1 MIVEIVTS
9 LFASVCVI
17 WVRVEVGKFTAL
29 TGTVILTFDD
39 LV

>member
-9 LFASVCVI
+9 LFASVYVI

>member
-1 MIVEIVTS
+1 MIVEIIAS
-9 LFASVCVI
+9 LFASAFMK